1 MSSKWNPEKYK
12 DDYRE
17 ALMEV
22 IEEKV
27 ESGGK
32 EIEEKAKEGAQADQ
46 SDRSGVRVA
55 GEPGA
60 NRREEES
67 DGQIA
72 QETKQARQESGV
84 RWIDD
89 LPEDDGEGSH
99 KPRNV

>member
-27 ESGGK
+27 EAGGK
-32 EIEEKAKEGAQADQ
+32 EIEEKPKKGAKANE
-46 SDRSGVRVA
+46 SDRSGFCFA
-55 GEPGA
+55 EEPGA
-60 NRREEES
+60 NRREEKS

-72 QETKQARQESGV
+72 WEAEFKESGV
-84 RWIDD
+84 R
-89 LPEDDGEGSH
+89 
-99 KPRNV
+99 